1 MTDKNV
7 QAPKPKDNGEET
19 GTFRS
24 IGELSS
30 GLVRKAEFLPIGES
44 LIDYDDEFGA
54 RK

>member
-1 MTDKNV
+1 MTEQKIAPQPPADKQNE
-7 QAPKPKDNGEET
+7 PT
-19 GTFRS
+19 TFRS